1 MTAKLVFDG
10 TPTTCISTTATI
22 ATTNF
27 TVASTNATITQFDN
41 STDLWPFARCTL
53 SIVDTFSAAAP
64 TDGSSIDLYMCRD
77 DIDGTLDETAPTT
90 TDQKGATYMGSFRL
104 YAADENQPKELNISL
119 SGVKKCRF
127 FLKNESDVTMDYSA
141 GNTLKVEGYSIQ
153 DV

>member
-10 TPTTCISTTATI
+10 TATTCISTTGSI
-22 ATTNF
+22 VTTNF

-53 SIVDTFSAAAP
+53 SIVDTFSAAP

-77 DIDGTLDETAPTT
+77 DIDSTLDETAPTT

-127 FLKNESDVTMDYSA
+127 FLKNESDVTMSHST